1 MSSKWATWTPVLEK
15 IDIMK
20 ETGIFRMKQYRV
32 WVCLLA
38 KRLWRQPVYLGLLA
52 LIPILGYAAGIMERT
67 GRGGAEVAVCVEDGT
82 WSREIVSRLSEQ
94 EDDSVLQFVFCA
106 DRAQVQQCVVREEA
120 DCGFVIG
127 EDIEERVSD
136 GDWKKTVTVYET
148 DSSSV
153 TGIAKERIAGA
164 IFRLY
169 SEKCYESYMGQISED
184 IVDFALEAYEEHAT
198 DNSTFGFDYTY
209 GDLNGQSD
217 HDTAVR
223 SDNAVN
229 AAVFP
234 VKGVFA
240 VLIFI
245 GGMCGMLEYEK
256 DKKEKRF
263 LRLAPGLLTY
273 VVDVWIS
280 TVFLSA
286 AVLLCLWLSDGIRSC
301 GEVLSPGRILSV
313 WSARVWGEQIIHLLI
328 YQCVIVLYCIILRL
342 FVRRQETIAA
352 AIPVLTL
359 GSLICAPVF
368 IRLGMYLP
376 LFAVLEKLF
385 PVSYYLML

>member
-1 MSSKWATWTPVLEK
+1 MGDMEHGYSPYGCEIPKS
-15 IDIMK
+15 
-20 ETGIFRMKQYRV
+20 GIREDRMKQYRI
-32 WVCLLA
+32 WICLLA
-38 KRLWRQPVYLGLLA
+38 KRLWRQPVYLGLLV
-52 LIPILGYAAGIMERT
+52 LILVLGYAAGIMERA
-67 GRGGAEVAVCVEDGT
+67 GGGGAEVAVCVEDGT
-82 WSREIVSRLSEQ
+82 WSREIITRLTEQ

-106 DRAQVQQCVVREEA
+106 DRAQVRQCVAVEEA

-127 EDIEERVSD
+127 EDIEDRVSD
-136 GDWKKTVTVYET
+136 GDWRKTITVYET
-148 DSSSV
+148 DSSSI
-153 TGIAKERIAGA
+153 TGIAKERIAGE

-169 SEKCYESYMGQISED
+169 SEKCYENYMGQISEKA
-184 IVDFALEAYEEHAT
+184 VDFALEAYEEHLT
-198 DNSTFGFDYTY
+198 DGSTFGFHYTY
-209 GDLNGQSD
+209 DDSNGQFVP
-217 HDTAVR
+217 DTAVR

-240 VLIFI
+240 VLIFV

-256 DKKEKRF
+256 DRKEKRF
-263 LRLAPGLLTY
+263 LRMAPGILTY
-273 VVDVWIS
+273 AVDVWIS
-280 TVFLSA
+280 TVFISA

-301 GEVLSPGRILSV
+301 GEALSPGRIVSV
-313 WSARVWGEQIIHLLI
+313 WSVRMWGEQIIHLLA
-328 YQCVIVLYCIILRL
+328 YQCVIVLYCIILRM
-342 FVRRQETIAA
+342 FVRRQETVAA